1 MARDKPVIW
10 VKWKERYFCKQG
22 WTRRLPNSLSGKSD
36 IEENEAENASWKKA
50 PARDE
55 RDGRDGR
62 DPGVPYPNFARAG
75 RWKMTSL
82 RVISSA
88 RSPML

>member
-22 WTRRLPNSLSGKSD
+22 WTRRLPNGLSGKSD

-50 PARDE
+50 PARAMGAILVS
-55 RDGRDGR
+55 RIR
-62 DPGVPYPNFARAG
+62 
-75 RWKMTSL
+75 TSQSL
-82 RVISSA
+82 RPPPERTSDSNGH
-88 RSPML
+88 